1 MKRNI
6 LYTGLIAATTLLT
19 LGSCYDL
26 DEMNRDPYGVEDTD
40 KGGEITPEEPTD
52 SKYANINL
60 NYRVSKE
67 DSAAYKKQLAD
78 APAKFRK
85 FLYEGYYNDYQRT
98 TNLSHD
104 IYAGYVA
111 NNQPKHAGK
120 APDYNYTDGWS
131 ALRWSFFYNDRSSEY
146 RDLVRAYKFNDTPEK
161 YRNMFYITRIYYA
174 FLALANTDTYG
185 DMPFT
190 EYVQAKVPET
200 NNVAYNTQEEVYDA
214 MFLMLEQAVDSIKP
228 DDASQYKIDKDDI
241 CYFGDANKWLRF
253 ANTLRLRM
261 ALRISNVAPERAKKE
276 AEAALNNKY
285 GLMTSNAD
293 NMQTVPRHA
302 PVEMGGEDSGGDEN
316 GLAMCSVAY
325 GGESVLSKDME
336 DFYRNLSDGGKDY
349 IIKKGRKEEIT
360 KQIDPR
366 CLVCWYRSNMTS
378 STLAEGKDALRN
390 DFVGCERGA
399 QAPQI
404 SMDPL
409 KYSLTRTVRM
419 VLQRIC
425 PTITGSTTLVRR
437 YGSAMLSRSSSR
449 LRLRC
454 AVGQVPTSQWV
465 LSSTSVLA
473 LRRRWTTITSL
484 RRMPTSISTASRLSM
499 TAHSR
504 VATASA
510 SSRLSSLRSGWLCSR
525 MATRVGLTSVAPTIR
540 LCALS

>member
-253 ANTLRLRM
+253 ANTLRLRL

-336 DFYRNLSDGGKDY
+336 DLYRNLSDGGKDY
-349 IIKKGRKEEIT
+349 IIKKPVGGIN
-360 KQIDPR
+360 
-366 CLVCWYRSNMTS
+366 LVHT
-378 STLAEGKDALRN
+378 
-390 DFVGCERGA
+390 
-399 QAPQI
+399 
-404 SMDPL
+404 
-409 KYSLTRTVRM
+409 
-419 VLQRIC
+419 
-425 PTITGSTTLVRR
+425 
-437 YGSAMLSRSSSR
+437 
-449 LRLRC
+449 
-454 AVGQVPTSQWV
+454 
-465 LSSTSVLA
+465 
-473 LRRRWTTITSL
+473 
-484 RRMPTSISTASRLSM
+484 
-499 TAHSR
+499 
-504 VATASA
+504 
-510 SSRLSSLRSGWLCSR
+510 
-525 MATRVGLTSVAPTIR
+525 
-540 LCALS
+540 